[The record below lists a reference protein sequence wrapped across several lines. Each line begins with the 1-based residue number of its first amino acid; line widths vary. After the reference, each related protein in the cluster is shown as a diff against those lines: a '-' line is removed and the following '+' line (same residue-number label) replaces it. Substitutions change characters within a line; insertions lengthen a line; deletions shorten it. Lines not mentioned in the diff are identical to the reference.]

1 MTKKK
6 PPFAFSAIGA
16 FKCFE
21 MLLAIFLF
29 AHGSRML
36 NLGWVNPRHV
46 GWVPSGALLM
56 IGGVACA
63 WLVWQRRGTQRA
75 TTAPMMFFM
84 TSANLVEGILKWRA
98 KEEEAEWPTA
108 YCVLVV
114 LFLFII
120 IWEEVIQR
128 RQAAKDS
135 TRESKWFDEEDR
147 I

>member
-1 MTKKK
+1 MVKKRSRL
-6 PPFAFSAIGA
+6 AFSAIGA
-16 FKCFE
+16 FKCLE
-21 MLLAIFLF
+21 VLLAIFLM

-36 NLGWVNPRHV
+36 NLGWFNPRHV
-46 GWVPSGALLM
+46 GWVPSGVLLM
-56 IGGVACA
+56 IGGIVCA
-63 WLVWQRRGTQRA
+63 WLIWHRRGTERA

-84 TSANLVEGILKWRA
+84 TSASLLEGILKWRA
-98 KEEEAEWPTA
+98 REEGAEWPTA

-135 TRESKWFDEEDR
+135 TRESKWFDEEDK